1 MSYYNKQKPSKAE
14 QPTKSPITIIWPHK
28 EPYKTIDRTV
38 ERVIIIDPGTRN
50 FCIRCEDR
58 NDRGKMKPNLFAKWD
73 ILVSDASGEDVY
85 IVTSE
90 LTRKLNS
97 YKSMLECANL
107 VLIERQL
114 PINYQS
120 TLIMQHVVTYFEI
133 LLADKK
139 DLPIICL
146 VDPQLKSKILAK
158 RRMTK
163 TELKIWSPGE
173 AIKWLMRQDDNWS
186 VEIIE
191 ESKKKD
197 DYADVIVMREAYYI
211 YLNSKFKT
219 VIKKDDIESSSDTEI
234 IKIQKK
240 KITKTTRTNIKGKGK
255 EKTINKD

>member
-1 MSYYNKQKPSKAE
+1 MN
-14 QPTKSPITIIWPHK
+14 
-28 EPYKTIDRTV
+28 
-38 ERVIIIDPGTRN
+38 
-50 FCIRCEDR
+50 
-58 NDRGKMKPNLFAKWD
+58 
-73 ILVSDASGEDVY
+73 
-85 IVTSE
+85 
-90 LTRKLNS
+90 
-97 YKSMLECANL
+97 
-107 VLIERQL
+107 
-114 PINYQS
+114 
-120 TLIMQHVVTYFEI
+120 
-133 LLADKK
+133 
-139 DLPIICL
+139 
-146 VDPQLKSKILAK
+146 
-158 RRMTK
+158 K

-191 ESKKKD
+191 DAKKKD